1 MVGILNCNEV
11 IYNTQIGEAKVKEQ
25 NFLPQYKKIFK
36 EIKNAIDIDKS
47 GYNAY
52 VIAEMKDDIIEFIK
66 TIYKNKGKPKDICY
80 AAYGNE
86 KEPKSIK
93 LDSGKGTELKK
104 YVEDIKDMYVEVIY
118 EFYNDNS
125 NKEKIEIIDNLEK
138 KKNNLVGILIENA
151 KKEGFEIK
159 STETGFNFIPIIGEG
174 LMTEGQYELLTSEAK
189 DEILFKLKNLKF
201 QAQMLIE
208 NLKGMENDQIEKLK
222 ELLSIHFKNE
232 LKHKKTFYLEK
243 FNDNIEAKQ
252 YILEMFRNIEQ
263 EVIDNYKISYEEDEE
278 KISEIVGRYYVNIIV
293 DNSDNENPNVIFEDD
308 PSLENLIGTIEYE
321 NRNGNYYTDTNLIK
335 AGALIKAN
343 EGCLVLKMNS
353 LLMHPNSYYYLK
365 KALLNDKVSFN
376 YNKGYLE
383 LISLNGINPEPI
395 DIKEKVIIIGDILT
409 YDYLYNFDEDFRKI
423 FKIRIQFDE
432 EQNVNEE
439 TINSISDFLDNYSKI
454 NDINKIENCCKKEVI
469 KYLSRKIE
477 NRNKVLFDLETIKTI
492 VTLSN
497 NVAKEK
503 NKENID
509 DEDVRDVVYK
519 KDSLQLDIEKMYSD
533 KKILFN
539 ISNRKIGQINGLSV
553 VDTGYISFGRPLKI
567 TCTVFK
573 GSGDIIDIQ
582 KECNMSGNIHSKSIA
597 ILKGFINYL
606 IGDYGKLPVDFH
618 LCFEQ
623 LYGKIEGDSATVA
636 EAVCLLSAI
645 SKIPIRQDIA
655 VTGSINQF
663 GEVQPIGGIN
673 EKIEGFFYVCKAM
686 DKVDGK
692 GVLMPLINKNNIVLN
707 KEVED
712 AIKERKFTLY
722 TMENFQ
728 DAIEVLMGD
737 NKIDYKKII
746 EASKYELKRYNGK
759 R

>member
-1 MVGILNCNEV
+1 
-11 IYNTQIGEAKVKEQ
+11 
-25 NFLPQYKKIFK
+25 
-36 EIKNAIDIDKS
+36 
-47 GYNAY
+47 
-52 VIAEMKDDIIEFIK
+52 
-66 TIYKNKGKPKDICY
+66 
-80 AAYGNE
+80 
-86 KEPKSIK
+86 
-93 LDSGKGTELKK
+93 
-104 YVEDIKDMYVEVIY
+104 
-118 EFYNDNS
+118 
-125 NKEKIEIIDNLEK
+125 
-138 KKNNLVGILIENA
+138 
-151 KKEGFEIK
+151 
-159 STETGFNFIPIIGEG
+159 
-174 LMTEGQYELLTSEAK
+174 
-189 DEILFKLKNLKF
+189 
-201 QAQMLIE
+201 
-208 NLKGMENDQIEKLK
+208 
-222 ELLSIHFKNE
+222 
-232 LKHKKTFYLEK
+232 
-243 FNDNIEAKQ
+243 
-252 YILEMFRNIEQ
+252 
-263 EVIDNYKISYEEDEE
+263 
-278 KISEIVGRYYVNIIV
+278 
-293 DNSDNENPNVIFEDD
+293 
-308 PSLENLIGTIEYE
+308 
-321 NRNGNYYTDTNLIK
+321 
-335 AGALIKAN
+335 
-343 EGCLVLKMNS
+343 
-353 LLMHPNSYYYLK
+353 
-365 KALLNDKVSFN
+365 
-376 YNKGYLE
+376 
-383 LISLNGINPEPI
+383 
-395 DIKEKVIIIGDILT
+395 
-409 YDYLYNFDEDFRKI
+409 
-423 FKIRIQFDE
+423 
-432 EQNVNEE
+432 
-439 TINSISDFLDNYSKI
+439 
-454 NDINKIENCCKKEVI
+454 
-469 KYLSRKIE
+469 
-477 NRNKVLFDLETIKTI
+477 
-492 VTLSN
+492 
-497 NVAKEK
+497 
-503 NKENID
+503 
-509 DEDVRDVVYK
+509 
-519 KDSLQLDIEKMYSD
+519 MYSD

-539 ISNRKIGQINGLSV
+539 ISDRKIGQINGLSV